1 LSVVIFG
8 IAMSLIGLTWALCF
22 CFSRRKRL
30 RRKARYIPLKSEDH
44 DESKEEIM
52 MISKGNG
59 KYFAHSLTLSESEED
74 SEEENT
80 LFDKKRLGNGNGP
93 LNGNANGSVKLYKTH
108 AM

>member
-1 LSVVIFG
+1 MLVTARSKIQFFFLIFG
-8 IAMSLIGLTWALCF
+8 HSQALF
-22 CFSRRKRL
+22 QVFLSF
-30 RRKARYIPLKSEDH
+30 P
-44 DESKEEIM
+44 
-52 MISKGNG
+52 G